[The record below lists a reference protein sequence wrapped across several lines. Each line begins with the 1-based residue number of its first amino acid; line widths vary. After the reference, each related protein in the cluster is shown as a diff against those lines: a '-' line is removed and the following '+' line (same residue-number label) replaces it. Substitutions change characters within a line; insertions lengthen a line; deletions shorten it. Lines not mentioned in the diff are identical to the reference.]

1 LVKVEVANLK
11 TLLSIFEG
19 GEDSLICAPFFNKEG
34 LSFLREPISRSREVH
49 LLVRSNIYD
58 WASGFANLEELCRFI
73 DFLRNGDTIVQLYIL
88 SNLHAKIYAA
98 EDQKRAYFG
107 SANLTVAAF
116 SSNLEIM
123 TYVDG
128 TDVEPVLDLLSKWRK
143 YNPSVSVDDF
153 CDTVELT
160 KESVERVGSRIREP
174 DYDTD
179 EDFNAAVDLFSQ
191 ELHKKVRKLRQRL
204 EAPLKV
210 VPDSNSNFAGLEAE
224 WPTRI
229 EEFIEFCQKDSSP
242 AAQEIVDRYYGKSNL
257 QGHIKHM
264 FYGTLFFFYE
274 NPSALEKIP
283 LDLHERE
290 RIPWTDEPWINDWKK
305 YLAHHTGE
313 FYDNIRF
320 NYHTLVTYLPTT
332 LGGFQQTGG
341 ASSGNFK
348 KVTALLAK
356 MLRERLK

>member
-1 LVKVEVANLK
+1 MIRIEAANLK

-19 GEDSLICAPFFNKEG
+19 SEDSIICTPFFNREG
-34 LSFLREPISRSREVH
+34 LSFLREPLSRSREVH

-58 WASGFANLEELCRFI
+58 WASGFANLDELCRFI
-73 DFLRNGDTIVQLYIL
+73 DVLRNDDTTVQLYIL
-88 SNLHAKIYAA
+88 SNLHAKIYAT
-98 EDQKRAYFG
+98 EDQKRAYCG

-123 TYVDG
+123 TFADGVDA
-128 TDVEPVLDLLSKWRK
+128 EPLLDLLSKWQN
-143 YNPSVSVDDF
+143 YYPSFSVVDF
-153 CDTVELT
+153 RAMVELT
-160 KESVERVGSRIREP
+160 KESVEKVGSKIREP

-179 EDFNAAVDLFSQ
+179 EDFNAAVELFSQ
-191 ELHKKVRKLRQRL
+191 ELHKKVRKLRRRPA
-204 EAPLKV
+204 APQKV
-210 VPDSNSNFAGLEAE
+210 VPDSSNNFAGLERE
-224 WPTRI
+224 WPSDI
-229 EEFIEFCQKDSSP
+229 DEFIEFCEKDGSP
-242 AAQEIVDRYYGKSNL
+242 AAREVVDRYYGKSNL

-283 LDLHERE
+283 LDLHEKE
-290 RIPWTDEPWINDWKK
+290 RIPWTDEPWIDDWKK
-305 YLAHHTGE
+305 YLAQHTGE
-313 FYDNIRF
+313 FYDNIHF
-320 NYHTLVTYLPTT
+320 NFHTLVTYLPTT